1 VPRFARRAGPVGLA
15 LTAYDLWKKLP
26 PGQRKMI
33 AAQAK
38 RYGPVVA
45 AGAVRSARV
54 AAQAVKK
61 RRTTS

>member
-1 VPRFARRAGPVGLA
+1 VPKFARRAGPVGLA

-26 PGQRKMI
+26 PGQRKAI

-45 AGAVRSARV
+45 AGAARSAR
-54 AAQAVKK
+54 AAAEAVKK
-61 RRTTS
+61 RRAS

>member
-1 VPRFARRAGPVGLA
+1 MPKFPRRAGPVGLA

-33 AAQAK
+33 ADHAK

-45 AGAVRSARV
+45 AGAVRSAR
-54 AAQAVKK
+54 AAAGAVRK
-61 RRTTS
+61 RRAA